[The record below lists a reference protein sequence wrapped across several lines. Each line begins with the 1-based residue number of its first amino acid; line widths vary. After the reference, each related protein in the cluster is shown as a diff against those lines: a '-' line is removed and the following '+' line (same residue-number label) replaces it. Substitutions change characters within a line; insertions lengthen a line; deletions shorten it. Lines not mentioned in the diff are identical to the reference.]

1 MHKGKLVNILE
12 ASLIGFELIYV
23 DQKKKLTKIYKNKDT
38 NSYNISISLD
48 SANKIKEME
57 IFQINWGKD
66 KEAEITAIENYTDD
80 IKNLV
85 EKDIKKIING

>member
-23 DQKKKLTKIYKNKDT
+23 DQKKKLTKIYTNKDT
-38 NSYNISISLD
+38 NSYNVSISID
-48 SANKIKEME
+48 SANKITEIE
-57 IFQINWGKD
+57 IFQINWDKD
-66 KEAEITAIENYTDD
+66 KTEITAIENYTDD

-85 EKDIKKIING
+85 EKDIKKITNG